1 MAVGQPFVGLQCKR
15 VLVYTGSASGHIYF
29 SPFPPLHALPL
40 RVMETVWRPTLRSHA
55 KITPAL
61 LTSMEAKGALICP
74 PSVST
79 LLLTV
84 LTLWVAPPEM
94 FCNWYRI

>member
-1 MAVGQPFVGLQCKR
+1 MAVGQPFVGLQWKR

-29 SPFPPLHALPL
+29 TPFPPLHALPL

-61 LTSMEAKGALICP
+61 LTSMEAKAHSSALP
-74 PSVST
+74 
-79 LLLTV
+79 LLV
-84 LTLWVAPPEM
+84 LYFMRIQCSSYGVWAKPE
-94 FCNWYRI
+94 